1 MSDSAIKKTM
11 FSRIASALR
20 RIFGQKKS
28 SDNISLKLYSKFR
41 DHLSELDEND
51 PMYEH
56 AYLAADFCEAAL
68 QTAKQRLVL
77 VERIKNLQLKIDELD
92 VYLKLTDEEAARIK
106 NLLNS
111 FVSLTKERNDLI
123 YRLTG
128 FDKSLPRLENLLGD
142 AASAM
147 PEIQHAEKSHKI
159 LRQDI
164 GYLQGERDDLV
175 FERDKLEKG
184 LAFIEKF
191 RIGAAVAFF
200 LGMFALTYLFI
211 INETNIFVPA
221 SLLTILI
228 VITVTLLYL
237 FRRRM
242 RYELKMNIAK
252 QRKAVSMINTKT
264 TVFAHYTNYLNYS
277 YKKYRVRNSQALKS
291 NIKDYENFK
300 HITQRI
306 DSLRRTMYVTE
317 NEITKFLREHNI
329 SNKFS
334 VEQFAHTVNINDKL
348 DFSHEL
354 IAEKAVLDRD
364 LALLDDK
371 HQDIWDK
378 LEVLIDTDTTADR
391 VISQLIQLYFDEVDK
406 IVDDLD

>member
-1 MSDSAIKKTM
+1 MSDAVIKKTLWE
-11 FSRIASALR
+11 RTASMLR
-20 RIFGQKKS
+20 GIFGSKKKA
-28 SDNISLKLYSKFR
+28 DEISLRIYSKFR
-41 DHLSELDEND
+41 DHLDGLEEAD
-51 PMYEH
+51 PMYEQ

-77 VERIKNLQLKIDELD
+77 VERIKNLQVKIDELEA
-92 VYLKLTDEEAARIK
+92 YLKLTDEEATRLK

-128 FDKSLPRLENLLGD
+128 FDKSLPRLEHLLKD
-142 AASAM
+142 ANDVM
-147 PEIQHAEKSHKI
+147 PEIQHAEKSHKA

-164 GYLQGERDDLV
+164 GYLQGEREDLIH
-175 FERDKLEKG
+175 EREMLEKG
-184 LAFIEKF
+184 LEFIEKF
-191 RIGAAVAFF
+191 RVGATVAFF

-211 INETNIFVPA
+211 MDGTHIFVPA
-221 SLLTILI
+221 SFLMLLIIVTIS
-228 VITVTLLYL
+228 LLYL

-242 RYELKMNIAK
+242 SYELRMNIAK

-264 TVFAHYTNYLNYS
+264 TVFAHYTNFLNYT
-277 YKKYRVRNSQALKS
+277 YKKYRVRNSQSLKS

-317 NEITKFLREHNI
+317 NEITKFLREYNI

-334 VEQFAHTVNINDKL
+334 VEQFAHTVNISDKL

-354 IAEKAVLDRD
+354 IAEKATLERN
-364 LALLDDK
+364 LAVLDDK

-378 LEVLIDTDTTADR
+378 LEVLIDTDTTDDR
-391 VISQLIQLYFDEVDK
+391 LISQLTQLYFDEVDK
-406 IVDDLD
+406 IVDDLE

>member
-1 MSDSAIKKTM
+1 MSDAVIKKTL
-11 FSRIASALR
+11 FERIASALR
-20 RIFGQKKS
+20 NMFRFKNNVDG
-28 SDNISLKLYSKFR
+28 ISLKVYSKFR
-41 DHLSELDEND
+41 DHLSGLDEND

-77 VERIKNLQLKIDELD
+77 VDRIKNLQVRIDELEA
-92 VYLKLTDEEAARIK
+92 YLKLTDEEANRLK

-128 FDKSLPRLENLLGD
+128 FDKSLPRLENLLQD
-142 AASAM
+142 ANNAM
-147 PEIQHAEKSHKI
+147 PEIQHAEKSHKM

-164 GYLQGERDDLV
+164 GYLQGEREDLI
-175 FERDKLEKG
+175 FEREKIEKG
-184 LAFIEKF
+184 LTFIEKF
-191 RIGAAVAFF
+191 RVWATVAFF
-200 LGMFALTYLFI
+200 VGMLSLTFLFV
-211 INETNIFVPA
+211 INEVNIFVPA
-221 SLLTILI
+221 AFLMILI
-228 VITVTLLYL
+228 IVTIPLLYL

-277 YKKYRVRNSQALKS
+277 YRKYKVRNSQALKS
-291 NIKDYENFK
+291 NLKDYENFK

-306 DSLRRTMYVTE
+306 DALRRTMYVTE
-317 NEITKFLREHNI
+317 NEITKFLREHSI
-329 SNKFS
+329 SNKFT
-334 VEQFAHTVNINDKL
+334 VEQFAHTVNISDKL

-354 IAEKAVLDRD
+354 VAERAVLDRD

-378 LEVLIDTDTTADR
+378 LEVLIDTDTTDDR
-391 VISQLIQLYFDEVDK
+391 VISQLTQIYFDEVDK
-406 IVDDLD
+406 IVDDIE